1 MGTKAVVSVD
11 LGNYESG
18 ETVKGTSWRHIGGAT
33 PAPGQGPGVSEK
45 AFHERW

>member
-1 MGTKAVVSVD
+1 MGTEAGASVD

-18 ETVKGTSWRHIGGAT
+18 KTVKGTSWGHIGGAV
-33 PAPGQGPGVSEK
+33 PASGQGPGVSEK